1 MQTLAGL
8 DWQKKKKKKGRQKS
22 PSHPLSYIPLS
33 FQLIHSTFM
42 ISQPSPTHAYPSLSS
57 EFSCPSKMLFSPV
70 TKEKNTQYCYCINP
84 LPLHKTRKW
93 SFVVVVGG
101 GVRISKGGFG
111 YLLEKYFFFNPK
123 LTRAPCLPKFL
134 FIFDVQSVLQLV
146 STSPT
151 TPTTG
156 HAFASGHTNFF
167 FL

>member
-1 MQTLAGL
+1 MPFKNAVF
-8 DWQKKKKKKGRQKS
+8 
-22 PSHPLSYIPLS
+22 PSN
-33 FQLIHSTFM
+33 
-42 ISQPSPTHAYPSLSS
+42 
-57 EFSCPSKMLFSPV
+57 KR
-70 TKEKNTQYCYCINP
+70 KNTQYCYCINP

-101 GVRISKGGFG
+101 GVRISKGGFS

-134 FIFDVQSVLQLV
+134 FIFHVQWVLQLV

-151 TPTTG
+151 TPKTG

-167 FL
+167 SFNPYFFGVVRVHFISSKSAFQIPQVEIGFINMRMTAISYLNPSCQTMKKSI